1 MAETTKSFNRLSNE
15 FGLRPA
21 SASLPEPV
29 EGPRAPL
36 MSAETIGF
44 ADTFAPAV
52 RQVGLGATVDAIVT
66 NFDGE
71 GVYNELRNSGLND
84 LDIAKQYM
92 NIEQIDLP
100 IRSMRSE
107 GLTQDEILET
117 FLDDLGLDL
126 NKDLLRKGISPE
138 DFLQT
143 FVKGRNLTGGEAVA
157 EGAGRGLTV
166 GAPATAL
173 MVKGAALGAPFV
185 PPFGAIVGGGLGLVG
200 GALLG
205 TQVEEAIFPEEPLYD
220 PSIQALMEGTKVIGE
235 GIVGMGA
242 PRAFKAISEKA
253 LDSQAGYLNK
263 LGDSIRARSFNL
275 EKNPLF
281 NAELNS
287 ESLRNLKR
295 SDPVMFQFLRTY
307 QQNPRMF
314 QLAEGTAVV
323 GAGLGAGA
331 AEQFA
336 PGSTTARIIGEA
348 AGGMSFNIF
357 STVPYIFGAKDALMK
372 DGQQMLDTAGEA
384 TSTGAVE
391 TRVGQALRV
400 LLEERGEDPA
410 ALQALLRSPEYLDL
424 QKRAKE
430 EYTGVVRP
438 LLEAQNIP
446 APTSRAITNSTTLA
460 LIEGRLRVLNGR
472 FGTNIQNQMDQ
483 QNEAVNSIIETLT
496 YTGGNNAIQTAGL
509 LRQRRF
515 EELLERRVANALE
528 QSQRTVAAIN
538 PNDRTARNSA
548 SAKINEIIEATFKD
562 VRDQEKVLYGAVPQN
577 LSVGQENL
585 VAKIQEQMAELTPE
599 VAKEVYPR
607 VAAATGARFA
617 RQMEAGQLDARI
629 EEMGETIRR
638 KSFGPN
644 AETEIPP
651 LQEELAVLQAQRADF
666 DAEEIA
672 PPTVQQMVNYRS
684 FLLKEA
690 RAAAS
695 GANPGMAEARV
706 YGQLA
711 EAIREDLADGDSIQ
725 ALNPAVNPDDLLALG
740 TANAYSRALNDTF
753 RRAFPNEVLQNQASG
768 ADKVIPELMYQNI
781 LRGSDDATDIR
792 MNEINNAVNFLV
804 DDLTPGGLAGQPEA
818 IATAM
823 ERVGSIQGAYDVI
836 VRKIA
841 DNTTLINPETGEV
854 NTRAIAKF
862 VADNESVFEQLP
874 ELKADL
880 TNATTAQV
888 LLKQARAAQDSGL
901 AQSAF
906 GSKQLIERLTGERP
920 VRAVT
925 FVLRSENPRQG
936 LIDLVERTRNAAR
949 RSENDQG
956 PSITG
961 ADGKP
966 LRTTVDA
973 VDAELRDAVFEA
985 ARQFSQADQ
994 AQLSSIPDFGK
1005 METFFFNTREKVPP
1019 LVETMVKT
1027 GLLTAGE
1034 RVRLKKLLTA
1044 GKGAQEVINNPA
1056 FDILE
1061 DVETTGDVLTQL
1073 LVRVSGAK
1081 AGSLVGGIMPGGR
1094 SGGLI
1099 EASAG
1104 SKAAMSLLN
1113 ALPVTT
1119 INKVLED
1126 AIKDPEYLDL
1136 LLSKEL
1142 LEAPKSKLSFGK
1154 NLLGIRKLNVYFKN
1168 ALGIP
1173 LGETLAE
1180 DPLTTSELL
1189 GMERFQSEGP
1199 FPAEERQAEPTPQPI
1214 APPVAPPQASA
1225 PPPAAPNPQQRQQFA
1240 ALFPNDPISSLINQ
1254 QGIASLPQA
1263 PS

>member
-1 MAETTKSFNRLSNE
+1 MAENE
-15 FGLRPA
+15 LGLRPA

-29 EGPRAPL
+29 EGPSAPL
-36 MSAETIGF
+36 RSAETVSF
-44 ADTFAPAV
+44 YDVFAPKV
-52 RQVGLGATVDAIVT
+52 RQYGLGATVNGLVES
-66 NFDGE
+66 FDGE
-71 GVYNELRNSGLND
+71 GVYNELRSSGLND

-107 GLTQDEILET
+107 GLTRDEILET

-126 NKDLLRKGISPE
+126 NKDLLKKGISPE

-143 FVKGRNLTGGEAVA
+143 FVKGRSLTGGEAVA
-157 EGAGRGLTV
+157 EGVGRGLTV
-166 GAPATAL
+166 GAPATAG
-173 MVKGAALGAPFV
+173 MIKGAALGAPFV

-235 GIVGMGA
+235 GLVGMGA
-242 PRAFKAISEKA
+242 PRAFKAISDKA

-281 NAELNS
+281 NAELNT
-287 ESLRNLKR
+287 ESLRYLQR

-307 QQNPRMF
+307 QKNPKMF
-314 QLAEGTAVV
+314 QFAEGTAVV

-331 AEQFA
+331 AEEMA
-336 PGSTTARIIGEA
+336 PGSTPLRMALEI
-348 AGGMSFNIF
+348 AGGSFFNF
-357 STVPYIFGAKDALMK
+357 ASALPYAIGAKDALMK
-372 DGQQMLDTAGEA
+372 DGQQVLDAAGEA
-384 TSTGAVE
+384 TSAGRKEAL
-391 TRVGQALRV
+391 VGQALRT

-424 QKRAKE
+424 QERAKE
-430 EYTGVVRP
+430 EYTGVIRP

-460 LIEGRLRVLNGR
+460 LIEGRLRTLNGR

-483 QNEAVNSIIETLT
+483 QNEAVNSIIHALA

-515 EELLERRVANALE
+515 EELLERRVANSLE

-548 SAKINEIIEATFKD
+548 SAKINEIIESTFKD

-585 VAKIQEQMAELTPE
+585 VAKIQEQMAELIPE

-711 EAIREDLADGDSIQ
+711 EAIREDLADLDSIQ
-725 ALNPAVNPDDLLALG
+725 ALNPAVNDDTLVALD
-740 TANAYSRALNDTF
+740 TARSYSKALNDTF

-792 MNEINNAVNFLV
+792 MNEITDAVNFLV
-804 DDLTPGGLAGQPEA
+804 NDLTPGGLAGQPEA
-818 IATAM
+818 MTTAVQRI
-823 ERVGSIQGAYDVI
+823 ETITQGYDAI
-836 VRKIA
+836 VRKMA
-841 DNTTLINPETGEV
+841 DNTTLINPETREI

-862 VADNESVFEQLP
+862 IADNESVFERLP
-874 ELKADL
+874 ELRADL
-880 TNATTAQV
+880 NNAATAQV
-888 LLKQARAAQDSGL
+888 LFKQAEAAKKSGEAATNFGTRALFEQ
-901 AQSAF
+901 
-906 GSKQLIERLTGERP
+906 ITGERP
-920 VRAVT
+920 VSAMK
-925 FVLRSENPRQG
+925 FVLSSNNPEKG
-936 LIDLVERTRNAAR
+936 LIDLTERLRNAAR
-949 RSENDQG
+949 RSEQG
-956 PSITG
+956 RGPTLSK
-961 ADGKP
+961 DGKP
-966 LRTTVDA
+966 IPKVTVND
-973 VDAELRDAVFEA
+973 VEAELRDAIFET
-985 ARQFSQADQ
+985 ARQFSQPPQ
-994 AQLSSIPDFGK
+994 AQLSDIPNFGK
-1005 METFFFNTREKVPP
+1005 MQTFFFNTKEKIPP
-1019 LVETMVKT
+1019 LVQTMVKT

-1061 DVETTGDVLTQL
+1061 DVETPGDVLTQL
-1073 LVRVSGAK
+1073 LVRVGGAK
-1081 AGSLVGGIMPGGR
+1081 TGSVVGGIMPGGR
-1094 SGGLI
+1094 STGLI
-1099 EASAG
+1099 EQSAG

-1126 AIKDPEYLDL
+1126 AIKDPEHLDL

-1240 ALFPNDPISSLINQ
+1240 AMFPNDPISSLINQ